1 MCFLACNFLERD
13 PNVGSGG
20 SEDSGVGAEGSTE
33 TSSAWAVG
41 KPLNSEPSPER
52 EVMSEFRDVHHSPE
66 GSVCMR
72 AYLRFRFR
80 LGDGSG
86 ESMDLEGTGDAGGDA
101 VILLT
106 LVPGLGGM
114 SVSRSRTDCGTWKE
128 DWSRRERA
136 RLQNL
141 SCCAAGAEGLERG

>member
-1 MCFLACNFLERD
+1 VCNFLERD
-13 PNVGSGG
+13 PNVGIV
-20 SEDSGVGAEGSTE
+20 SEDSAIGAEGRIE

-41 KPLNSEPSPER
+41 KCLNSEPSPES
-52 EVMSEFRDVHHSPE
+52 EVVSKLRDDHHSPE

-80 LGDGSG
+80 SGDVSGVSLGLDGA
-86 ESMDLEGTGDAGGDA
+86 GDAAGDA
-101 VILLT
+101 AILLSKPVT
-106 LVPGLGGM
+106 GLEGM
-114 SVSRSRTDCGTWKE
+114 SVSRSRIDCGTWKE

>member
-1 MCFLACNFLERD
+1 LECSFLESD
-13 PNVGSGG
+13 PNVGTGG
-20 SEDSGVGAEGSTE
+20 PEDSGVGAEGRIE
-33 TSSAWAVG
+33 TRSAWAVG

-52 EVMSEFRDVHHSPE
+52 EVMSELRDVHHSPE

-72 AYLRFRFR
+72 AYFRFRFR
-80 LGDGSG
+80 SGDVSR
-86 ESMDLEGTGDAGGDA
+86 ESVDLDGTGDAAGDA
-101 VILLT
+101 EILLTT
-106 LVPGLGGM
+106 LVPGLAGM

-141 SCCAAGAEGLERG
+141 SCCAAGAEGRERG